1 LTSTGGSGATRV
13 STKGEPSAMDYHRW
27 LSVEVNGLPETF
39 IGVNGNFISATVEG
53 TLVMAGDSIDLSI
66 VQTSACTSGADILLV
81 GQDV

>member
-1 LTSTGGSGATRV
+1 
-13 STKGEPSAMDYHRW
+13 MDYHRW